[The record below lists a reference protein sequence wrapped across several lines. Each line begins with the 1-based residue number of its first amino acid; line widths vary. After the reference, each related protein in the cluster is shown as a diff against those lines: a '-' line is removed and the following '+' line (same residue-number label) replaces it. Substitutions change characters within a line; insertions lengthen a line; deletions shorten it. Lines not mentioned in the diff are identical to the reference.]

1 MKQMWIGLISAATLL
16 SANGAVAQS
25 SKPVSIGVAAGAA
38 IPTGTLGDSWSTGYN
53 VTGMLGLH
61 SYASPVGLRIEGMYN
76 HFGGKEEAGDPSAV
90 KIWAGTAN
98 LVYNIKGT
106 GITPY
111 LIGGA
116 GYYGVDRDSPNFPS
130 ENKLGLNGGIG
141 AAFPLSGF
149 NTFVEARFHHVFTE
163 DHAVQFIPVT
173 FGITF

>member
-16 SANGAVAQS
+16 GANAGVAQS
-25 SKPVSIGVAAGAA
+25 SKPVSIGIAAGAA

-61 SYASPVGLRIEGMYN
+61 SYASPVGLRFEGMYN
-76 HFGGKEEAGDPSAV
+76 HFGGKEEAGNPSAV

-98 LVYNIKGT
+98 LVYNLQGT

-130 ENKLGLNGGIG
+130 RVHRWRVTAVHSGNVRNNLLRMRKAPMLG
-141 AAFPLSGF
+141 AFLLAF
-149 NTFVEARFHHVFTE
+149 RFDCYLTRRIAF
-163 DHAVQFIPVT
+163 
-173 FGITF
+173 